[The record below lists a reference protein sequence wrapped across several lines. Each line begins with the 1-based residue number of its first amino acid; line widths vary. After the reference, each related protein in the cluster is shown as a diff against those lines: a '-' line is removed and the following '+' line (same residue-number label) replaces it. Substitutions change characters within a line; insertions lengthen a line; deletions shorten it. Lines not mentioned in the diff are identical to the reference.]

1 MTAFVDA
8 MNFFLAGFILGLF
21 GPALYKLILKIEFIS
36 TTSTSVSVNGQ
47 YYDLHFRKI

>member
-21 GPALYKLILKIEFIS
+21 GPALYKLILKIIEEFKLAKQQWRGD
-36 TTSTSVSVNGQ
+36 GQ
-47 YYDLHFRKI
+47 SH

>member
-21 GPALYKLILKIEFIS
+21 GPTLYKLILKIIEEFKLAKQQWRGD
-36 TTSTSVSVNGQ
+36 GQ
-47 YYDLHFRKI
+47 SH